1 MTVSLHLVTQARF
14 PASREVPAHGFGL
27 LGAVRRRGNV
37 IIPFSHSPHPSLQA
51 INSRLIV
58 FKAAILWLTDN
69 NDNDDSNEAWTS
81 CLLVGGV
88 N

>member
-1 MTVSLHLVTQARF
+1 MRSY
-14 PASREVPAHGFGL
+14 PC
-27 LGAVRRRGNV
+27 
-37 IIPFSHSPHPSLQA
+37 SHSPHPSLQA

-69 NDNDDSNEAWTS
+69 NDDDDSNEVWTS
-81 CLLVGGV
+81 CLLVRVV